1 MYLIQASMQ
10 GQLSI
15 IPTTLPPGLY
25 EQAAGITTHV
35 TGGSGTRSPRLSS
48 AFPPAP
54 PSRPLQQNY
63 TGQSTG
69 PRLPARPSTLATAA
83 SSLQSRALPWDVT
96 AAEKANSD
104 RYFDTLDTQKKDF
117 IEGDVA
123 VPFMLESKLDGE
135 ILAQV
140 WCGRFSSLLNSINLR
155 LTFLP
160 GTWRTS
166 TTTAGSRGT
175 GLRWPCI

>member
-1 MYLIQASMQ
+1 MQ
-10 GQLSI
+10 GQMSI

-25 EQAAGITTHV
+25 EQASGITTHA
-35 TGGSGTRSPRLSS
+35 TGGSGTRSPRLST

-63 TGQSTG
+63 TGQSSQRVPSESTG
-69 PRLPARPSTLATAA
+69 PRLPARPSTLGTAM
-83 SSLQSRALPWDVT
+83 SSLQSSRPHLWDVT
-96 AAEKANSD
+96 AEEKASFD
-104 RYFDTLDTQKKDF
+104 RYFDTLDTQKKGF

-140 WCGRFSSLLNSINLR
+140 WCERVLALLTSC
-155 LTFLP
+155 LTLLP
-160 GTWRTS
+160 GTWPTS
-166 TTTAGSRGT
+166 TTMASSRGT
-175 GLRWPCI
+175 GLQWQCI